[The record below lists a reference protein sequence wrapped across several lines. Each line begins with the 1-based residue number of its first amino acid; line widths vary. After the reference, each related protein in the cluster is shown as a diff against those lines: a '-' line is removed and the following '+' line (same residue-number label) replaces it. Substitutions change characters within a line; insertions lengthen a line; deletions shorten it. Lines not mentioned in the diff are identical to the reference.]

1 MRDASMASIGASFRR
16 RSASVSRPCRALTP
30 KPRAEAAPITT
41 YWSSASQ
48 RWARTDVGIR
58 NGSPLKMVVERGGEA
73 SQPCR
78 AISPRCRPPF
88 VLVDSPAAQP
98 LHTRVHRAGGAMH
111 TPREHPNGRFRPVL
125 NVSFLVIYCQQAK
138 DGLDQ
143 KWQPVEDGGAEREV
157 VRRHS
162 PAEPSARDVDLNGWI
177 RG

>member
-1 MRDASMASIGASFRR
+1 MAIGGARPALPLAPFLTRRWIRRNCGFRT
-16 RSASVSRPCRALTP
+16 V
-30 KPRAEAAPITT
+30 
-41 YWSSASQ
+41 
-48 RWARTDVGIR
+48 RWTKILR
-58 NGSPLKMVVERGGEA
+58 
-73 SQPCR
+73 
-78 AISPRCRPPF
+78 F
-88 VLVDSPAAQP
+88 VC
-98 LHTRVHRAGGAMH
+98 RAGGATH
-111 TPREHPNGRFRPVL
+111 TRREHPNGSFGPSI